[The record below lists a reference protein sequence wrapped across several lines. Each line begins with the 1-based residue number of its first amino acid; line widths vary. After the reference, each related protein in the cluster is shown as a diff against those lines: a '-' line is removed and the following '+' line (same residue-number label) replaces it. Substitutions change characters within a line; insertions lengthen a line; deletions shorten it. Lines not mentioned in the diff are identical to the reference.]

1 MSSNKARHRART
13 FALLGVYQGLLAGH
27 PAHAIEMQFRDP
39 AQVFSFDE
47 GDPSIDAR
55 DFARADPELFA
66 SLLRGSLG
74 NQAALDATLA
84 PLLSRSVAELSP
96 VEHAILLIATQE
108 LLHHPETPY
117 RVVINEAIELAKR
130 FGGTDGHRFVNGVL
144 DRLAAQVREVEVTAR
159 DSERTPE

>member
-27 PAHAIEMQFRDP
+27 SAHAIEMQFRDP
-39 AQVFSFDE
+39 TQVFGFDE

-96 VEHAILLIATQE
+96 VEHAILLIAAQE
-108 LLHHPETPY
+108 LLHHPGTPY
-117 RVVINEAIELAKR
+117 RVVINEAIETAKR
-130 FGGTDGHRFVNGVL
+130 FGSEHGHTYVNGVL
-144 DRLAAQVREVEVTAR
+144 DHAAVEWRKVE
-159 DSERTPE
+159 SGQ